1 MAYHKKTYKICLQ
14 LQEEIFAQDELISGG
29 RNIIGVSF
37 RYEHWTF
44 MTA

>member
-1 MAYHKKTYKICLQ
+1 MAYHIKTKLK
-14 LQEEIFAQDELISGG
+14 EEIFAQDELISGG
-29 RNIIGVSF
+29 RKIIGVSF